1 MVNSVVQKKTNEANS
16 FRDEVFN
23 SFCREKQLGISLET
37 CSAPELADVLKK
49 YYGGLRKK
57 NGDCYQP
64 GGYLSA
70 RAAIQRKLTALKRP
84 FNLRDDAAFRDS
96 NIVLD
101 AVLKR
106 NKAEGKSHK
115 VQHKDAITDAD
126 KDHLLG

>member
-1 MVNSVVQKKTNEANS
+1 MDSEKKMVTAIQ
-16 FRDEVFN
+16 
-23 SFCREKQLGISLET
+23 Q
-37 CSAPELADVLKK
+37 
-49 YYGGLRKK
+49 
-57 NGDCYQP
+57 
-64 GGYLSA
+64 GGYFSA

-106 NKAEGKSHK
+106 NKVEGKSHK

-126 KDHLLG
+126 KDRLAEYFKDVLDCQDTYKMQYCW